1 MKLRWALK
9 IALLLCTILCGV
21 IVVIMYTKLSFIDW
35 PYVIGG
41 IVFLFISLS
50 IPVKKKSNY

>member
-50 IPVKKKSNY
+50 IPVKKKV